1 MKNCLILH
9 GTSNDSQR
17 NWFQWLRGNLEDV
30 GFKVWVPDLPGADVP
45 NPKTYNEFLF
55 SSDWDFNDE
64 SILVGHSSG
73 AVEIFSLLQNLS
85 DGTQVDKAILVGAF
99 KDNLGVD
106 DLSRLFDETY
116 DWELIKTK
124 AKEFIFFHS
133 DNDPYC
139 PLDHAEYLAKELDG
153 ELIVMPGE
161 AHFSISTAGEKYK
174 EFPELLEKV
183 LN

>member
-1 MKNCLILH
+1 M
-9 GTSNDSQR
+9 
-17 NWFQWLRGNLEDV
+17 
-30 GFKVWVPDLPGADVP
+30 
-45 NPKTYNEFLF
+45 
-55 SSDWDFNDE
+55 
-64 SILVGHSSG
+64 
-73 AVEIFSLLQNLS
+73 
-85 DGTQVDKAILVGAF
+85 
-99 KDNLGVD
+99 GVD